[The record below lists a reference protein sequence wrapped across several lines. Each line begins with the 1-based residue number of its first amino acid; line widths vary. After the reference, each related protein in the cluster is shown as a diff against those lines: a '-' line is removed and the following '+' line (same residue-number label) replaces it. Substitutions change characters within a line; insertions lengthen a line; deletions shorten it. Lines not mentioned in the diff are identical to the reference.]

1 MRQSA
6 SSSSSTPVRRP
17 YLTPVRR
24 RTTTT
29 GGGSS
34 SGARAMIED
43 SEDAEAPVVESH
55 RILYNVYFSTW
66 CNRRESNV
74 GRQEGPL
81 RLRALGRDTR

>member
-43 SEDAEAPVVESH
+43 SEDAEAPV
-55 RILYNVYFSTW
+55 W
-66 CNRRESNV
+66 W
-74 GRQEGPL
+74 
-81 RLRALGRDTR
+81 RATGFCITCTFQRGATAASRMSGDKKDAFDFDV